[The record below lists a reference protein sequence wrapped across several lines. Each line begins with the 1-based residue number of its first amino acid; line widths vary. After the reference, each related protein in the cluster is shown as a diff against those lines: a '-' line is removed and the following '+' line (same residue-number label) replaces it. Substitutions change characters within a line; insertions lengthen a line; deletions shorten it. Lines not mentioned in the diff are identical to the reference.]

1 MSDQIPVWRRYLRLV
16 RPNATA
22 DLDDEIAFHISA
34 RIDELVAGGMTP
46 ELAEAAALER
56 LGDLARFRAQTLNVD
71 KQREREKTMRDRLES
86 IIADASFGVRQLRRS
101 PALAIAAIVCFALGI
116 GVNSAIFSIVNGVLI
131 RPLPYRDADR
141 IVVINEG
148 APKMGPGM
156 GRIAAA
162 ELMDYR
168 ELDGKIFQSTAAYE
182 PRTFTVRSPDGTLDR
197 VPGAVV
203 TGNFLRVLGREPLLG
218 RVPATW
224 AENIENPGSTP
235 GSLEVIVSYS
245 FWRTRLGGDS
255 AIVGKTMPFGVSSV
269 ATVAGV
275 MPPSVQFPIGGV
287 GAIPADIFVLY
298 TLSPAVMARRGDNY
312 GTWAFG
318 RLANGVTSEQ
328 ASAAV
333 ANVASN
339 LPRRYPEFYR
349 GPTEQMVGNV
359 TSFREALV
367 GPVRRPLLIMLGA
380 VSLVL
385 LIACL
390 NVSSLLVARSV
401 ARQREIAVRRAIGA
415 SRSRLAQQFLT
426 ESLVLVGIGGVVGL
440 AVGRYGATLLTR
452 FDPNGSLNGYNIG
465 LDWRVVAVTAAVTG
479 LTGMIFSILPG
490 IAGRDDL
497 QTALREAT
505 TQGKG
510 LSRSGLVVAE
520 IAIAL
525 LLTVGAGLM
534 LRSFMRLR
542 SVDPGFKPDHLLT
555 FRVAFPQTRYA
566 THPAAMT
573 GQHLLAQ
580 RLAAIPGVSAVSSA
594 TQVLTTDPWWITFT
608 PDPAA
613 GPLPEKVPVGSNN
626 VVQPGY
632 IETMGIAV
640 RAGRTFNESDIAGRE
655 AVAMIGE
662 TLAKQRYGGNAI
674 GRRIKQG
681 PPDRPGEW
689 RTIVGVV
696 GDIKESGLAGE
707 APPSIYMPAAQIDTG
722 PSVGI
727 VRSQAYVVRTTSD
740 PRQAIPAVRNAVKDF
755 DPLMPISELAALED
769 KLSDSIADR
778 KFNMFLLTVF
788 AAVALCLAAVGIYGL
803 IAYSVAQRTRE
814 LGIRVALGALPG
826 DVRMLVVRQGAL
838 IAITGIL
845 IGSAGAIGA
854 TRWMRSMLFQ
864 VNPLDP
870 ITFVAVGSTLAIVAI
885 GASWL
890 PALRASR
897 VSPLI
902 AMRGD

>member
-1 MSDQIPVWRRYLRLV
+1 MSDRIPPWRRYLRFA
-16 RPNATA
+16 RPNAAA
-22 DLDDEIAFHISA
+22 DLDDEIAFHINA
-34 RIDELVAGGMTP
+34 RIAELVDSGMTP
-46 ELAEAAALER
+46 DQAEKAALAR
-56 LGDLARFRAQTLNVD
+56 LGDLSRFRAQALRVD
-71 KQREREKTMRDRLES
+71 RQLEREKTMRDRFES
-86 IIADASFGVRQLRRS
+86 IIADATFGVRQLRRS
-101 PALAIAAIVCFALGI
+101 PALAIAAILCFALGI

-168 ELDGKIFQSTAAYE
+168 ELDGKVFQSTAVYE
-182 PRTFTVRSPDGTLDR
+182 SRTFTIRSADGTLDR

-203 TGNFLRVLGREPLLG
+203 TGNFLRVLGRDPLLG

-224 AENIENPGSTP
+224 AENVTNPSATP
-235 GSLEVIVSYS
+235 GSLEIIVSYS

-255 AIVGKTMPFGVSSV
+255 TIVGKTMPFGVSSV

-287 GAIPADIFVLY
+287 GATPADIFVLY

-318 RLANGVTSEQ
+318 RLANGITTEQ

-339 LPRRYPEFYR
+339 LPHKYPESYR

-359 TSFREALV
+359 SSFREALV
-367 GPVRRPLLIMLGA
+367 GPVRGPLLIMLGA

-426 ESLVLVGIGGVVGL
+426 ESLVLVGIGGLVGL
-440 AVGRYGATLLTR
+440 VVGRYGASLLTR

-505 TQGKG
+505 TRGKG

-542 SVDPGFKPDHLLT
+542 SVDPGFKPDNLLS
-555 FRVAFPQTRYA
+555 FRVAFPQSRYP
-566 THPAAMT
+566 THAEAMT

-580 RLAAIPGVSAVSSA
+580 RLGAIPGVKAVSSA
-594 TQVLTTDPWWITFT
+594 SQVLTTDPWWIVFT

-613 GPLPEKVPVGSNN
+613 GPLPEKPPIGSNN
-626 VVQPGY
+626 LVQPGY
-632 IETMGIAV
+632 IETMGMPL
-640 RAGRTFNESDIAGRE
+640 RAGRTFNEFDVPGRE
-655 AVAMIGE
+655 PVAMIGE

-707 APPSIYMPAAQIDTG
+707 APPSIYMPVAQIDTG

-727 VRSQAYVVRTTSD
+727 ARSQAYVVRTAGD
-740 PRQAIPAVRNAVKDF
+740 PRLVISAVRNAVKDF
-755 DPLMPISELAALED
+755 DRLMPMSELGALDD
-769 KLSDSIADR
+769 KLSASIADR
-778 KFNMFLLTVF
+778 KFNMFLLSVF
-788 AAVALCLAAVGIYGL
+788 AAVALSLAAVGIYGL

-814 LGIRVALGALPG
+814 LGIRVALGALPA

-838 IAITGIL
+838 IAFTGIL

-854 TRWMRSMLFQ
+854 TRLMRSMLFN
-864 VNPLDP
+864 VDPLDP
-870 ITFVAVGSTLAIVAI
+870 ITFGTVGFGLAAVAVG
-885 GASWL
+885 ASWI

-897 VSPLI
+897 VSPVI